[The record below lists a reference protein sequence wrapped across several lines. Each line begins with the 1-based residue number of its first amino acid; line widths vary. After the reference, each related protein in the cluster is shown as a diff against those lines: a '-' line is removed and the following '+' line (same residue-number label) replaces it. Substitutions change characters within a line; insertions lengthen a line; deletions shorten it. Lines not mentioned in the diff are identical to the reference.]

1 MGKQIF
7 DRIKKTTS
15 ILLAVLLVVSLIASA
30 GAACTNTATTTTTAT
45 TPAAPTTPS
54 SATNSNT
61 LSLSDLGTLLAS
73 LLQGM
78 GYNLDLSNSG
88 DSSSLSSSFPSSLLN
103 V

>member
-15 ILLAVLLVVSLIASA
+15 ILLAVFLVVSLTAAA
-30 GAACTNTATTTTTAT
+30 GAACTNTATTPTTA
-45 TPAAPTTPS
+45 TTPS

-61 LSLSDLGTLLAS
+61 LSLSDLGTLIAS
-73 LLQGM
+73 ILQGM

-88 DSSSLSSSFPSSLLN
+88 DSSSLLN